1 MLVIDLIFQFNN
13 GKKIEKLKSK
23 LELNKDL
30 KLLFSKEKIDTNN
43 HLFPIFNKAKNDVSR
58 QLVNRNDY
66 EKNTDE
72 LQKIIDT
79 RNNLSEELVKKS
91 LFLDKDM
98 SDLYSEF
105 LKNYR
110 LIQVNYSNWIEAM
123 YWFSHNSKMIH
134 VDTSTSYQHELG
146 KWAEKVEEC
155 ISKHSEYINKL
166 DAILE
171 KIKKDFHD
179 ESVQN
184 DIIQPNNTKL

>member
-1 MLVIDLIFQFNN
+1 MEIKELLTIIIPIAMLVIDLIFQFNN

-79 RNNLSEELVKKS
+79 RNNLS
-91 LFLDKDM
+91 
-98 SDLYSEF
+98 
-105 LKNYR
+105 
-110 LIQVNYSNWIEAM
+110 
-123 YWFSHNSKMIH
+123 
-134 VDTSTSYQHELG
+134 
-146 KWAEKVEEC
+146 
-155 ISKHSEYINKL
+155 
-166 DAILE
+166 
-171 KIKKDFHD
+171 
-179 ESVQN
+179 
-184 DIIQPNNTKL
+184 